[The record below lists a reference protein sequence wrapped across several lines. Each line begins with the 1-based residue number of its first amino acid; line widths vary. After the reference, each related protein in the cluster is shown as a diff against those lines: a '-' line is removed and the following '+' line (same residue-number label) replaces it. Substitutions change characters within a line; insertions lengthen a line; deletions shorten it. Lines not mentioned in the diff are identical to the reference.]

1 MKMNTRID
9 IVITVI
15 RNSELLYIV
24 LVMNESS
31 IYIGLYSEELA
42 VSNILLTMSNWI
54 FIVWKGIY
62 SLCKWISD
70 WIVEFWMLMVVA
82 LWYLVP
88 IVNSHVKTG

>member
-15 RNSELLYIV
+15 RNSQLLYIV

-42 VSNILLTMSNWI
+42 VSNILLAMSNWI
-54 FIVWKGIY
+54 FIV
-62 SLCKWISD
+62 
-70 WIVEFWMLMVVA
+70 
-82 LWYLVP
+82 
-88 IVNSHVKTG
+88 